1 MHDLTLEQ
9 LPRFLQIAKE
19 KIDDLET
26 EVERLEDKVDDLE
39 SEIEESKDSLPEGW
53 ESEMEQIIARLEY
66 LESSIGV
73 TFHTND
79 RHKPTLREKKFRVEE
94 SLSYYNKK
102 Y

>member
-66 LESSIGV
+66 LERSIDV
-73 TFHTND
+73 PFYSND
-79 RHKPTLREKKFRVEE
+79 
-94 SLSYYNKK
+94 
-102 Y
+102 